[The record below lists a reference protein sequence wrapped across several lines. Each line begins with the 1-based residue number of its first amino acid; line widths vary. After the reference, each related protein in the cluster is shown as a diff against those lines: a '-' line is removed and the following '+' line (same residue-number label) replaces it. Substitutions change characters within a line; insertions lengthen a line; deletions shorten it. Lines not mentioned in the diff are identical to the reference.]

1 MTTKYSEDHEYVRA
15 EGANG
20 TVGISNYA
28 HEQLGDIVFVE
39 LPNVGTSFNKGD
51 ELAVVE
57 SVKAASEI
65 YAPVACTVTAVNETL
80 NGDPGL
86 INTDPMGEGWLVK
99 VTIDDASGLDSL
111 MDEAAYADHIA

>member
-1 MTTKYSEDHEYVRA
+1 MTIKYSEDHEYVRS

-28 HEQLGDIVFVE
+28 QEQLGDIVFVE
-39 LPNVGTSFNKGD
+39 LPAVGTSFKKGD

-65 YAPVACTVTAVNETL
+65 YAPVACTVTSVNEVL

-86 INTDPMGEGWLVK
+86 INSDPMGDGWLVK
-99 VTIDDASGLDSL
+99 ISIDDASGLDTL
-111 MDEAAYADHIA
+111 MDDKAYENHIA